1 MQSRICLRMPKPPQQ
16 LVSTQPSAP
25 CGLPAVSSATGLPLA
40 VMVMSSPACTRSSSP
55 AVLLR
60 SSRDATSAGMLRGSA
75 CAGRGVTVMRLG
87 YHVIYRHEAAG

>member
-1 MQSRICLRMPKPPQQ
+1 M
-16 LVSTQPSAP
+16 
-25 CGLPAVSSATGLPLA
+25 
-40 VMVMSSPACTRSSSP
+40 
-55 AVLLR
+55 LLR